1 MRKIFL
7 LIPSD
12 SPTGPIKGAYV
23 LANSLV
29 NYCHVTIVSLKPGIG
44 ARSSLDSR
52 VQFHCLA
59 DSVKGIRNKIRAYRN
74 MLDDAGGREV
84 VASLSMCLSADVA
97 NLFCAKEAMTYTSVR
112 GNLLANYRYDY
123 GLLGIPLAMTH
134 LFLLRWIDRV
144 VAMNQTMAQ
153 QIQRYS
159 GQTPAVIGNFVDEAA
174 LDQHRIE
181 PEKENRKRFV
191 FVGSLTQRKQ
201 PWLLIEA
208 MAEITQAG
216 EEVMLDVVG
225 SGPLLD
231 SLQQQVERLK
241 LEKSVVFHGFVDQPV
256 KLLSHA
262 DAMILPSLSEG
273 ISRAALEALHIGVPC
288 VLRDVDS
295 NADLVTNGENGML
308 FERDEQLAQSMLA
321 AADISREKGHQ
332 QSLLPSQFRQ
342 AFAAEQ
348 YMKLLGEINEQG

>member
-1 MRKIFL
+1 MQQVFI

-12 SPTGPIKGAYV
+12 LPTGPVKGAYA

-29 NYCHVTIVSLKPGIG
+29 HHCKVTIVSLKPGVG

-52 VQFHCLA
+52 IHFYCLA
-59 DSVKGIRNKIRAYRN
+59 DSAEGGWNKVKAYRK
-74 MLDDAGGREV
+74 MLSNAGGREE
-84 VASLSMCLSADVA
+84 VASLSMCLSADMA
-97 NLFCAKEAMTYTSVR
+97 NLFCAKEAMTCASVR

-153 QIQRYS
+153 QIQFYS
-159 GQTPAVIGNFVDEAA
+159 GKTPAVIGNFVDEIA

-181 PEKENRKRFV
+181 PEKGNRKRFV

-208 MAEITQAG
+208 VAELVQAG

-231 SLQQQVERLK
+231 SLQQQVERLN
-241 LEKSVVFHGFVDQPV
+241 LGQSVVFHGFVDQPV

-295 NADLVTNGENGML
+295 NGVLVTNGENGML